1 MVHGACAQVLFRL
14 RWPSLEPLG
23 PPAATGQP
31 AALRPPL
38 PGSGREGEWP
48 GEWPAASATR
58 LHVLSSVVDNF
69 AIVES
74 DVAHSGSYNRSF
86 AFPSVS
92 ARLPPSL
99 RGRIRY
105 RQIRV
110 REVPQMRLCA
120 AGRERAS
127 VAGAMRC
134 EHYMRGSLL
143 GEVFAAGAKPTDI
156 LVSGDVDEIPRPEY
170 LRPFRDCTIF
180 DPRSSHE
187 SHPTVVILLAKAY
200 MYNIGCDTGQDRW
213 SYGPKVGAVF
223 QFDMLRDE
231 PWRRH
236 NGMNSRRWGNTAI
249 SAARFADSAWHL
261 TNFMTPEA
269 LAKKLE
275 GFFHFR
281 DLSDADRTPSRLS
294 ALMARCKSPY
304 PGKKYRFMRWAP
316 PSFGTPDTDALAYIS
331 ERFPALR
338 AGPRPAKL

>member
-1 MVHGACAQVLFRL
+1 
-14 RWPSLEPLG
+14 
-23 PPAATGQP
+23 
-31 AALRPPL
+31 
-38 PGSGREGEWP
+38 
-48 GEWPAASATR
+48 
-58 LHVLSSVVDNF
+58 
-69 AIVES
+69 
-74 DVAHSGSYNRSF
+74 
-86 AFPSVS
+86 
-92 ARLPPSL
+92 
-99 RGRIRY
+99 
-105 RQIRV
+105 
-110 REVPQMRLCA
+110 MRLCA

-170 LRPFRDCTIF
+170 LRPFRDCSIF

-294 ALMARCKSPY
+294 ELMARCKSPY
-304 PGKKYRFMRWAP
+304 PGKKYRFMRGRRRPLVRRTRTRSRILASDFRRHARARDQ
-316 PSFGTPDTDALAYIS
+316 PSCSKCSVRRHALLRPRRRPHELNPLQRLRALARTRGLLKAPTLTCRSLECKALSSMRLCCRSGRAECGDVKARRTEKIFTLAAAAVKLS
-331 ERFPALR
+331 QLLNFRERN
-338 AGPRPAKL
+338 